1 MEFNIAENANGVSIK
16 FAGRLDTMSAQN
28 VTEQILATAEKLT
41 GKALNIDC
49 RELEYISSSGIRLF
63 LFLRKTAGANV
74 TLTGVRPEILQIL
87 KVTKLD
93 TMFTI
98 E

>member
-28 VTEQILATAEKLT
+28 VTEQIQATAEKLT
-41 GKALNIDC
+41 GKALKIDC

>member
-1 MEFNIAENANGVSIK
+1 MEFNIAENASGVLIK

-28 VTEQILATAEKLT
+28 ITEQVQSQADSLSGRSLS
-41 GKALNIDC
+41 IDC
-49 RELEYISSSGIRLF
+49 SELEYISSSGIRLF
-63 LFLRKTAGANV
+63 LFLRKAAGSDVA
-74 TLTGVRPEILQIL
+74 LKGVRPEILQIL

-93 TMFTI
+93 TMFTF

>member
-28 VTEQILATAEKLT
+28 VTEQIQSTAEKLT
-41 GKALNIDC
+41 GKSLSIDC

-63 LFLRKTAGANV
+63 LFLRKATGANV
-74 TLTGVRPEILQIL
+74 TLIGVRPEILQIL